1 MPKEICF
8 CKCYFLIIDILKY
21 LCYISCMKYKMEED
35 KIIIYGFEDFNPKH
49 ICECGQMFRFFV
61 DADGNYVVASGREFA
76 KIIKT
81 QFGYEIVS
89 SNPKYF
95 EHYFDLGFDYS
106 KAKKEL
112 YAFDKLKN
120 AIDVGGGI
128 RIVNADPVETVFEF
142 IISANNNIKRIQ
154 KIIENM
160 CAIGEMVITSYGNFR
175 AFPTVQALSD
185 MPLEWFETLGAGYR
199 AKYLKDTAD
208 KLVNV
213 DITNIMQLSNQDLY
227 NWLISLKGV
236 GPKVASC
243 IMLFGFSRRE
253 FFPVDT
259 WVEQVYYNHFYNGDK
274 TRKQIQKYFEDMF
287 GNLSGLAQQYLFNME
302 RNGG

>member
-1 MPKEICF
+1 ME
-8 CKCYFLIIDILKY
+8 
-21 LCYISCMKYKMEED
+21 YKIEKD

-61 DADGNYVVASGREFA
+61 DKDGNYIVASGREFA

-81 QFGYEIVS
+81 HFGYEIMS
-89 SNPKYF
+89 SNTQYF
-95 EHYFDLGFDYS
+95 EHYFDLQFDYS

-112 YAFDKLKN
+112 YNFKKLQK
-120 AIDVGGGI
+120 AIDAGGGI
-128 RIVNADPVETVFEF
+128 RIVNADPFETIIEF

-154 KIIENM
+154 KIVEKL
-160 CAIGEMVITSYGNFR
+160 CEVGDVVKTDFGTFH
-175 AFPTVQALSD
+175 AFPTMQQLSN
-185 MPLEWFETLGAGYR
+185 MPLEWFESLGAGYR
-199 AKYLKDTAD
+199 AKYLKETAD
-208 KLVNV
+208 ILNNV
-213 DITNIMQLSNQDLY
+213 DMSQIVCLTNQDLY
-227 NWLISLKGV
+227 NWLIFLKGV

-259 WVEQVYYNHFYNGDK
+259 WVEQVYYNHFYEGDK
-274 TRKQIQKYFEDMF
+274 TRKQIQKYFEEMF

-302 RNGG
+302 RNGE